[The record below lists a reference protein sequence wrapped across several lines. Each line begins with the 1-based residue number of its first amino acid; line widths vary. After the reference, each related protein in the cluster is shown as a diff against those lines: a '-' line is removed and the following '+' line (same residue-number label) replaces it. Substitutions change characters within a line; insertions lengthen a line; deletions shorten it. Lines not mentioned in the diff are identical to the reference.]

1 MNMALTTVVLGTL
14 SSLSFTSTLTDK
26 LLSNSIQSSFKIMKK
41 FVSYHHSQINEM
53 ISDSDLISKLE
64 IIQALMHDME
74 KKYENQQISE
84 KESFQKSLLNLHQ
97 IVDQIEKVL
106 QKIDDKVKYHQ
117 TKYFHGWRTLNYEKE
132 MKQLEKMIKLLD
144 VRYKMF
150 LEILKVI

>member
-1 MNMALTTVVLGTL
+1 MALTTVVLGTL